1 MNKIIFLL
9 VLFLSVGMMGCDDKE
24 EKKDNNT
31 PGNKGIIG
39 TWKCVGF
46 GNAETNK
53 VKPIKSQDCNKC
65 YILRLNADGTV
76 GGKSS
81 TNEVQG
87 HFEVDL
93 KLKKL
98 KVSIGV
104 RTYINEYLDGNLY
117 LETINKV
124 THYSLS
130 KENELLLYYN
140 DKKEYLLFSLKK

>member
-1 MNKIIFLL
+1 MKRVFIL
-9 VLFLSVGMMGCDDKE
+9 VALFLSLGIVSCDDDDKN
-24 EKKDNNT
+24 DNNNSD
-31 PGNKGIIG
+31 NKRIVG

-46 GNAETNK
+46 GNVETNK
-53 VKPIKSQDCNKC
+53 VKPIKPQDCNKC
-65 YILRLNADGTV
+65 YILRFNADGTV

-98 KVSIGV
+98 KVSMGV
-104 RTYINEYLDGNLY
+104 RTFINEYLDGDLY

-130 KENELLLYYN
+130 KKDELLLYYN